1 MEPNFA
7 KFVELMGGSGGDHT
21 MTPIRVEDIEG
32 GFEPI
37 PDLKPGDR
45 VRMKANPKL
54 KEDRW
59 PKPGEII
66 TVYKINPVVL
76 PRKAGE
82 TIRHPD
88 FTALFHDDTTV
99 GSILEFA
106 YDSRRF
112 ERVK

>member
-1 MEPNFA
+1 MKPDFA
-7 KFVELMGGSGGDHT
+7 KFLEMMGDPGDGPT

-45 VRMKANPKL
+45 LRMKANPKL

-66 TVYKINPVVL
+66 TVYKINPVLL
-76 PRKAGE
+76 PRKSGE
-82 TIRHPD
+82 TIRRPD
-88 FTALFHDDTTV
+88 FTALFDDGNT
-99 GSILEFA
+99 GSSILEFA

-112 ERVK
+112 ERVE

>member
-1 MEPNFA
+1 MEPDFA
-7 KFVELMGGSGGDHT
+7 EFLKMMGDSGDDHT
-21 MTPIRVEDIEG
+21 MTPIRAEDIEG

-37 PDLKPGDR
+37 PDLKPGDK

-76 PRKAGE
+76 PRKLGE
-82 TIRHPD
+82 IIRHPD
-88 FTALFHDDTTV
+88 FTTLFDDGTTKN
-99 GSILEFA
+99 SIMEFA

-112 ERVK
+112 ERVE